1 MGYIKKTKNFDEIY
15 WHDSVLRSIEFD
27 LLDDRIKLYVDLNV
41 TNVDSIHYQPCIAL
55 FNYVHDLKINL
66 QWESSNIFP
75 EISYIERI
83 LIEKPANVVNNL
95 GYYSYTIHFI
105 EPTFGKIEFPMITDF
120 ELLHLSE
127 PILVTNDEEYNIK
140 RNEILERLIKNQQ

>member
-1 MGYIKKTKNFDEIY
+1 MDYLKRTKNFDEIY

-27 LLDDRIKLYVDLNV
+27 LLGSRIKLYIDLNV
-41 TNVDSIHYQPCIAL
+41 TNIDKIHYQPCIAL

-75 EISYIERI
+75 EISYVERT
-83 LIEKPANVVNNL
+83 LIEKPANVVNSL
-95 GYYSYTIHFI
+95 EYYSYTIHFI
-105 EPTFGKIEFPMITDF
+105 EPTIGKIEFPMITDF

-140 RNEILERLIKNQQ
+140 RNEILEKLITNQQ